1 MLGGAYSVDKPYR
14 LMRGWSWFE
23 DEQPSDEIKAD
34 AQRRL
39 DELDWKVDLVLS
51 HTCPAEYIPHE
62 AMMSFV
68 DQSTVDRSTEDWLDG
83 IEDRLQY
90 DAWYCGHWHI
100 NKRIDR
106 MHFLFHELAWLPEKR
121 EVQITIMPAT
131 RISTSFAGCFSV
143 YGIAKIRNLR
153 YNNTKSK
160 DTLNWDVCYHSD
172 KYERRNHS

>member
-1 MLGGAYSVDKPYR
+1 MYIEDAYPHLYFAKDGEVFDLEGRKAIVLGGAYSVDKPYR

-51 HTCPAEYIPHE
+51 HTCPAKYIPHE
-62 AMMSFV
+62 AMMPFV

-106 MHFLFHELAWLPEKR
+106 MHFLFHELAWLPEKG
-121 EVQITIMPAT
+121 EA
-131 RISTSFAGCFSV
+131 
-143 YGIAKIRNLR
+143 
-153 YNNTKSK
+153 
-160 DTLNWDVCYHSD
+160 
-172 KYERRNHS
+172 E